1 MISKALTLRVLTPE
15 RTAFEG
21 KVEAVFLPGSA
32 GAFEVLPDH
41 APIITTLVEGN
52 VVWREGGK
60 ESSLAVKSGAL
71 ILKDNVLTVCV
82 QEG

>member
-1 MISKALTLRVLTPE
+1 MIGKALTLRVLTPE

-21 KVEAVFLPGSA
+21 EVEAVFLPGTA
-32 GAFEVLPDH
+32 GAFEVLPAH
-41 APIITTLVEGN
+41 APIITTLETGN
-52 VVWREGGK
+52 LVWRSLGE
-60 ESSLAVKSGAL
+60 ESSLSVKSGAL